1 MRFIDDTQP
10 PESELS
16 AWLMTLIDNI
26 NASIGQMHDHD
37 PIYAM
42 PDYQTTGMVRYFG
55 APVLPDITAEG
66 LWVKSSTAWIQL

>member
-16 AWLMTLIDNI
+16 GWLMTLVDNI

-37 PIYAM
+37 PIYTM
-42 PDYQTTGMVRYFG
+42 PDHQFTGMVRYFG

-66 LWVKSSTAWIQL
+66 LWVKSSTIWIQL